1 MRTHRLMR
9 WGITALVVVFALSL
23 ANVPR
28 AGAQQQKIIIRFG
41 HVGFPDSLFELTA
54 QEFARRV

>member
-9 WGITALVVVFALSL
+9 WGITALVLVFALSL

-28 AGAQQQKIIIRFG
+28 AGAQ
-41 HVGFPDSLFELTA
+41 
-54 QEFARRV
+54 